1 MQYDQT
7 TSRLLTMSRWIAP
20 LLLSIAVVPGCGR
33 SAPDSGKPKFGAIL
47 MQQDQFFRLN
57 EAGMTAAAGRLGV
70 ELRVQNAGGALDK
83 EIALIETFA
92 AQKVAALLISPLSAT
107 ASLPALERASAA
119 GVRIVIYNNPL
130 PAGFVA
136 ADISSD
142 QAALGTTTGYA
153 AKEFIEHHRGGKARI
168 VVIGFSSQLPEQG
181 FARAVSFKRVVNLL
195 PGAQI
200 IAEQDAWEA
209 PQAANVVG
217 ELLGKNPDVIWAANE
232 GGTVGAVTAVKNAGK
247 AGRIAVFGTDISSQL
262 IDFLLSSDDILQAVT
277 AQQPIEM
284 GTAAVEAAV
293 KVMRGEPIEKKQ
305 IMPGRLFTR
314 EKPEEI
320 RAYQKRLMDA
330 AR

>member
-1 MQYDQT
+1 TLGRSTMQYDQT

-20 LLLSIAVVPGCGR
+20 LLLSIAVLPGCAR

-142 QAALGTTTGYA
+142 QAALGTTTG
-153 AKEFIEHHRGGKARI
+153 
-168 VVIGFSSQLPEQG
+168 
-181 FARAVSFKRVVNLL
+181 
-195 PGAQI
+195 
-200 IAEQDAWEA
+200 
-209 PQAANVVG
+209 
-217 ELLGKNPDVIWAANE
+217 
-232 GGTVGAVTAVKNAGK
+232 
-247 AGRIAVFGTDISSQL
+247 
-262 IDFLLSSDDILQAVT
+262 
-277 AQQPIEM
+277 
-284 GTAAVEAAV
+284 
-293 KVMRGEPIEKKQ
+293 
-305 IMPGRLFTR
+305 
-314 EKPEEI
+314 
-320 RAYQKRLMDA
+320 
-330 AR
+330 